1 MELAAAEPYATY
13 VTFNK
18 GEVFIPPEIAEKSIG
33 IDGDIGAAINA
44 IVEMWGNEFTGI
56 SFSTGRV
63 AQNL

>member
-44 IVEMWGNEFTGI
+44 IVESVG
-56 SFSTGRV
+56 
-63 AQNL
+63 